1 MKTDEWNGSRC
12 FLLIFLALPWETT
25 GKKWQQHI
33 WGMGGLD
40 MPFLG
45 GQDSAVSIIIYV
57 TVQDNTS
64 MLRELS

>member
-1 MKTDEWNGSRC
+1 MIVSAPPSPPHCRSACD
-12 FLLIFLALPWETT
+12 
-25 GKKWQQHI
+25 QQHI

-45 GQDSAVSIIIYV
+45 RQDSAVSIIIYV